1 MPIRLALQRLDLLLV
16 GLGAEGG
23 GDEGLRLA
31 AREER
36 RAVRARQVAGLDAD
50 RPDLVRLAAV
60 EADALFDDHASQL
73 GRLGGLERCSL
84 VGLTT
89 NWPSTWPTRTA
100 PTGPSNGMP
109 ERQSAAEAPFTAS
122 TSGSFSWSPEMTRQM
137 TCTSFAKP
145 AGKSGR
151 IGRSISRDVRV
162 SFLTGAP
169 SRLKYPPG
177 LGPPA

>member
-73 GRLGGLERCSL
+73 RRLGG
-84 VGLTT
+84 
-89 NWPSTWPTRTA
+89 
-100 PTGPSNGMP
+100 P
-109 ERQSAAEAPFTAS
+109 ERRPRLGLPRPLPPDRRPAPA
-122 TSGSFSWSPEMTRQM
+122 
-137 TCTSFAKP
+137 P
-145 AGKSGR
+145 AP
-151 IGRSISRDVRV
+151 
-162 SFLTGAP
+162 AP
-169 SRLKYPPG
+169 APP
-177 LGPPA
+177 PPPLP